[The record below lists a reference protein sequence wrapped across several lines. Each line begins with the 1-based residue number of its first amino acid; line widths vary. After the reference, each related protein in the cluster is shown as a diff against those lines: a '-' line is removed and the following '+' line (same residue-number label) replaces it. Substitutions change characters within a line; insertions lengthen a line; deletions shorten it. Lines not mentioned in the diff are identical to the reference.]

1 MWGCDIVQSIW
12 QPSFAWL
19 QNQNNQLKT
28 ISNLVFDTTVP
39 VNKVFDTTVVML
51 TEFQQKFPG
60 RGPKLKQSPARW
72 KPLATGELK
81 ANFDGAVFANPGETG
96 IGVVIQNEFGEVMAA
111 LSEKIA
117 LPTSVETLEL
127 LAARRA
133 TVFAMELGLQQIS
146 FEGDAEGVIKAL
158 SKRDV
163 THSLVGHLVKDF
175 RSIASS
181 LGTFSLSHTR
191 RQGNNVAYA
200 LAWRARFSF
209 PLLVWMEDVPP
220 NILHYVLEDFPS

>member
-1 MWGCDIVQSIW
+1 M
-12 QPSFAWL
+12 FA
-19 QNQNNQLKT
+19 
-28 ISNLVFDTTVP
+28 
-39 VNKVFDTTVVML
+39 
-51 TEFQQKFPG
+51 
-60 RGPKLKQSPARW
+60 KL
-72 KPLATGELK
+72 
-81 ANFDGAVFANPGETG
+81 GETG

-117 LPTSVETLEL
+117 LPSSVETLEL

-158 SKRDV
+158 SQRDV

-181 LGTFSLSHTR
+181 S
-191 RQGNNVAYA
+191 
-200 LAWRARFSF
+200 
-209 PLLVWMEDVPP
+209 
-220 NILHYVLEDFPS
+220 

>member
-1 MWGCDIVQSIW
+1 M
-12 QPSFAWL
+12 FAIL
-19 QNQNNQLKT
+19 
-28 ISNLVFDTTVP
+28 
-39 VNKVFDTTVVML
+39 
-51 TEFQQKFPG
+51 
-60 RGPKLKQSPARW
+60 
-72 KPLATGELK
+72 
-81 ANFDGAVFANPGETG
+81 GETG

-175 RSIASS
+175 RSITSS

-191 RQGNNVAYA
+191 RQGNNVAHA

-209 PLLVWMEDVPP
+209 SLLVWMEDVPP